1 MATFTL
7 LHVLISLAGIGAG
20 FIVLYGLI
28 AGKRL
33 DGWTAIF
40 LVTTVLT
47 SLTGFLFPFKHLQQS
62 HIVGVI
68 SQLVLAVAIFGR
80 YVRNLVGAWRWIYV
94 VGAVLSLYLN
104 VFVAIVQ
111 AFLKVPALKA
121 MAPHQT
127 EPPFVLAQ
135 VVAMAV
141 FVILGIIAVRKF
153 HAEPVRSVYRSG
165 ATQS

>member
-7 LHVLISLAGIGAG
+7 LHVLISLAGIATG
-20 FIVLYGLI
+20 FIVLYGLL

-47 SLTGFLFPFKHLQQS
+47 SLTGFLFPFKHLLPS
-62 HIVGVI
+62 HIVGAI
-68 SQLVLAVAIFGR
+68 SLLVLALAIFGR
-80 YVRNLVGAWRWIYV
+80 YVRHLAGAWRSIYV
-94 VGAVLSLYLN
+94 VGSVLALYLN

-121 MAPHQT
+121 MAPKQT
-127 EPPFVLAQ
+127 EPPFVVAQ
-135 VVAMAV
+135 VVAMALFAV
-141 FVILGIIAVRKF
+141 LGIVAVRKF
-153 HAEPVRSVYRSG
+153 HAEPVHSVYRAG

>member
-1 MATFTL
+1 MAAFTL
-7 LHVLISLAGIGAG
+7 FHVILSLAGIGTG
-20 FIVLYGLI
+20 FIVLYGLLT
-28 AGKRL
+28 GKRL

-47 SLTGFLFPFKHLQQS
+47 SLTGFLFPFKQLLPS
-62 HIVGVI
+62 HVVGVI
-68 SQLVLAVAIFGR
+68 SLLVLAPAIFGR
-80 YVRNLVGAWRWIYV
+80 YARHLSGVWRWIYII
-94 VGAVLSLYLN
+94 GAVLALYLN

-121 MAPHQT
+121 MAPKQT

-135 VVAMAV
+135 LVAMALFIV
-141 FVILGIIAVRKF
+141 LGIVAVKKF
-153 HAEPVRSVYRSG
+153 HAEPDHTLARAG